1 MSEGGDGVGTPESL
15 DSECEEARDPHVTM
29 ATTVQITTPETFDFS
44 HPAEWPKWIRRFER
58 FRIATALD
66 NKSDEYQVN
75 SLLYAMGDA
84 AADVLAVLPL
94 CDADKKKYATVKEAF
109 DKHYVGKHN
118 VIFERAQFN
127 SRRQQDGEGTESFIT
142 AVHKLAENCAFGALK
157 DELIRDRIV
166 VGIKDKRLS
175 EQLQMD
181 SELTLAKA
189 IEKVRQSEMV
199 KKQQSIL
206 HSSAAV
212 EKTLNMDTTRT
223 NTTCGKTQTWQKKE
237 QKPIKQSEKECGRCG
252 RKKKL
257 SWKECPA
264 KEVQCRKCQKKG
276 HFAVVCRS
284 SEAAALREV
293 TEKQK
298 DTDSED
304 CVFLGEIE
312 TERSQPWVQKVKLN
326 GENVYFKLD
335 TGADV
340 TSIPEGLYSP
350 DRDGKLQRHRKK
362 LLGPGSSPL
371 NVKGCFEAQLAVK
384 GPSVSQDVYLV
395 SGLVQPLL
403 SRPAC
408 EALGLVYRVSTITES
423 VTDFR
428 AAYPHVFKGLGM
440 LKEPYHIELEQGAV
454 PIALSAP
461 RRIPLP
467 LKDAARNELHRM
479 EEMGVISKVT
489 EPTEWCSGM
498 VVIPRPAGKP
508 PRICVDLTPLNTVV
522 KRERHIL
529 PAVDQILAMMKD
541 AKVFTKLDARSGF
554 WQIPLT
560 PESRPLTTF
569 ITPFGRFQ
577 FNRLP
582 FGIASAPEHFQRRM
596 SQMLED
602 FEGVICHAD
611 DVLVYGRDRQ
621 EHDQRLHCVL
631 QKFQKEGLTLN
642 EKCEFAKSQIIFV
655 GHKVSA
661 KGIEADPNKGM
672 ANYLAKFM
680 PQLATI
686 TTPLKELL
694 KDRNEWMWAEPQE
707 TAFQRLKGILSSPEV
722 LAQYSNSADT
732 RVAADASPY
741 GIGAVLTQKQ
751 SDNSWRPVTYIS
763 RGLTDT
769 EKRYAQIE
777 KEALAVTWACERLSS
792 YLMGLQFT
800 LITDHK
806 TPGPSSEHKRPG

>member
-1 MSEGGDGVGTPESL
+1 M
-15 DSECEEARDPHVTM
+15 
-29 ATTVQITTPETFDFS
+29 
-44 HPAEWPKWIRRFER
+44 
-58 FRIATALD
+58 
-66 NKSDEYQVN
+66 
-75 SLLYAMGDA
+75 
-84 AADVLAVLPL
+84 
-94 CDADKKKYATVKEAF
+94 
-109 DKHYVGKHN
+109 
-118 VIFERAQFN
+118 
-127 SRRQQDGEGTESFIT
+127 
-142 AVHKLAENCAFGALK
+142 
-157 DELIRDRIV
+157 
-166 VGIKDKRLS
+166 
-175 EQLQMD
+175 
-181 SELTLAKA
+181 
-189 IEKVRQSEMV
+189 
-199 KKQQSIL
+199 
-206 HSSAAV
+206 
-212 EKTLNMDTTRT
+212 
-223 NTTCGKTQTWQKKE
+223 
-237 QKPIKQSEKECGRCG
+237 
-252 RKKKL
+252 
-257 SWKECPA
+257 
-264 KEVQCRKCQKKG
+264 
-276 HFAVVCRS
+276 VCRS

-293 TEKQK
+293 TENQK

-304 CVFLGEIE
+304 CVFLGDVG

-350 DRDGKLQRHRKK
+350 DRDGKLQRPRKK
-362 LLGPGSSPL
+362 LLGPGSCPL
-371 NVKGCFEAQLAVK
+371 NVKGCFEAKLAVK
-384 GPSVSQDVYLV
+384 GRSVSQDIYLV
-395 SGLVQPLL
+395 SGLAQPLL
-403 SRPAC
+403 GRPAC
-408 EALGLVYRVSTITES
+408 EALGLMCRVSTVTES

-428 AAYPHVFKGLGM
+428 AAYPDVFKGLGM
-440 LKEPYHIELEQGAV
+440 LKEPYHIEIERGAV

-461 RRIPLP
+461 RCVPLP
-467 LKDAARNELHRM
+467 LREAVRNELHRM

-489 EPTEWCSGM
+489 EPTERCLGM
-498 VVIPRPAGKP
+498 VVIPRPAEKP
-508 PRICVDLTPLNTVV
+508 PRICVDLTPLNTVA

-529 PAVDQILAMMKD
+529 PAVDQTLAMMKD

-661 KGIEADPNKGM
+661 NGIEADPNKGT

-686 TTPLKELL
+686 TTP
-694 KDRNEWMWAEPQE
+694 
-707 TAFQRLKGILSSPEV
+707 
-722 LAQYSNSADT
+722 
-732 RVAADASPY
+732 
-741 GIGAVLTQKQ
+741 
-751 SDNSWRPVTYIS
+751 
-763 RGLTDT
+763 
-769 EKRYAQIE
+769 
-777 KEALAVTWACERLSS
+777 
-792 YLMGLQFT
+792 
-800 LITDHK
+800 
-806 TPGPSSEHKRPG
+806 